1 MAENGHGCSSRF
13 NPCSGAW
20 RRHGLRSP
28 RGNTAAAKPEEPA
41 KKQEKNAPIKNGQA
55 GADQAA
61 LTTVAPILQKYCV
74 SCHGGKKPK
83 GDLALDTL
91 PMDFGANGAAW
102 KGVLER
108 LIDQT
113 MPPKGKSQPNAAESK
128 IVRDWITAGLNAYQ
142 QERSQ
147 TQGRAGLRRLNRAE
161 YENTVRDL
169 LGVDVDLKDLL
180 PADAS
185 EVNGFDNGAEALHVS
200 SFLMDSY
207 LEAAER
213 AWTRPSPTGRSRG

>member
-1 MAENGHGCSSRF
+1 MRRPARISR
-13 NPCSGAW
+13 
-20 RRHGLRSP
+20 
-28 RGNTAAAKPEEPA
+28 
-41 KKQEKNAPIKNGQA
+41 
-55 GADQAA
+55 

-91 PMDFGANGAAW
+91 PPDFGANGAAW
-102 KGVLER
+102 NGVLER

-113 MPPKGKSQPNAAESK
+113 MPPEGKSQPNAADSK

-169 LGVDVDLKDLL
+169 LGVDLDLKDLL
-180 PADAS
+180 P
-185 EVNGFDNGAEALHVS
+185 
-200 SFLMDSY
+200 
-207 LEAAER
+207 R
-213 AWTRPSPTGRSRG
+213 TRR